1 MPLHWLHFSINCDFE
16 SFSAF
21 LPRSKYF
28 RTCSRGEHL
37 TIEVSKSWIWL
48 DKSPFRKAE
57 GTFFFS
63 LRALD
68 LVWTCYISILLM
80 PMKRKRIGV
89 GRGGV
94 NREKFAEDYGPV
106 LLIELLF
113 LLRSGVFGFCLFFS
127 QCTIQRE
134 GTLVQLQ
141 WLSRQW
147 F

>member
-1 MPLHWLHFSINCDFE
+1 
-16 SFSAF
+16 
-21 LPRSKYF
+21 
-28 RTCSRGEHL
+28 
-37 TIEVSKSWIWL
+37 
-48 DKSPFRKAE
+48 
-57 GTFFFS
+57 
-63 LRALD
+63 
-68 LVWTCYISILLM
+68 M

-141 WLSRQW
+141 WLSRQ
-147 F
+147 